1 MEELLFLNI
10 EYTIPLNEAQCIIWA
25 IQTDRGKKAARDWM
39 LAHLARF
46 N

>member
-10 EYTIPLNEAQCIIWA
+10 EYTLPLEDAQFIIWG
-25 IQTDRGKKAARDWM
+25 IQTDRGKVAALDWM
-39 LAHLARF
+39 IAHLARF

>member
-25 IQTDRGKKAARDWM
+25 IQTDRGKNAACDWM

>member
-10 EYTIPLNEAQCIIWA
+10 EYTLPLEDAQCIIWA
-25 IQTDRGKKAARDWM
+25 IQSDCGKNAAFDWM
-39 LAHLARF
+39 ISHLARF

>member
-10 EYTIPLNEAQCIIWA
+10 EYTVPLDEAQCIIWA
-25 IQTDRGKKAARDWM
+25 IQTDRGKVAALDWM

>member
-10 EYTIPLNEAQCIIWA
+10 EYTIPLEDAQPIIWG
-25 IQTDRGKKAARDWM
+25 IQNDRGKDAAIDWM
-39 LAHLARF
+39 NRYLARF